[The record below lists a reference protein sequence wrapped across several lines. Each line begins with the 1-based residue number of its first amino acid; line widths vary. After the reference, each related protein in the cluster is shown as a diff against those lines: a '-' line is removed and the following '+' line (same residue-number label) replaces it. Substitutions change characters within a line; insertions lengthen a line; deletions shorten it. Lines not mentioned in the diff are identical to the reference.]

1 MVAMINSAV
10 AQAISVDQLEGMSHG
25 FLTLSDLN
33 GKHLADGEMT
43 QTANSETV
51 TSHLVFRFQ
60 DGSLYDDTT
69 VYTQKGEFHLV
80 NDHTVQRGPAFK
92 EPMDTT
98 IDTRAGSIK
107 VRTIKD
113 GQEKIIQEQF
123 DIPPSTANGLLLT
136 LLNHLQGR
144 SATVDYVAIT
154 PKPRLVKL
162 EISKMGEDRVRRGS
176 INATLVNYVV
186 KIHIPGIAGLLAPL
200 VGKQPRDM
208 KVSVIGGPVP
218 SFVRFEGPLY
228 AQGPVWR
235 IEVTTPPALP
245 GRFAP
250 PKNQEQHAGAISSFC
265 WSHAAW
271 LTFAIAWKPSQP
283 PSVGCRKETIVGFN
297 RAAEQRT
304 RLDEDCHAAEPRN
317 VRC

>member
-1 MVAMINSAV
+1 MAVTINSAV
-10 AQAISVDQLEGMSHG
+10 AQAISVDQLEGMAHG
-25 FLTLSDLN
+25 FLTLSDLD
-33 GKHLADGEMT
+33 GKHLADGEVT
-43 QTANSETV
+43 QTADSGNV

-69 VYTQKGEFHLV
+69 VYTQKGHFHLV
-80 NDHTVQRGPAFK
+80 SDHSVQRGPSFR
-92 EPMDTT
+92 EPLDTT
-98 IDTRAGSIK
+98 IDARSGSVK
-107 VRTIKD
+107 VRTLRD
-113 GQEKIIQEQF
+113 REEKIIQEQI

-144 SATVDYVAIT
+144 GATVDYVAMT

-200 VGKQPRDM
+200 VGKQPSDM

-250 PKNQEQHAGAISSFC
+250 P
-265 WSHAAW
+265 
-271 LTFAIAWKPSQP
+271 
-283 PSVGCRKETIVGFN
+283 
-297 RAAEQRT
+297 
-304 RLDEDCHAAEPRN
+304 
-317 VRC
+317 